1 MARKRRMR
9 KAGLLIT
16 KKEESVQPAPTKV
29 IKKPAPVVIEPI
41 EEEVIAPAPTRKVVT
56 PVEAEE

>member
-1 MARKRRMR
+1 MARKRKLR

-16 KKEESVQPAPTKV
+16 KKEESVQAAPPKV

-41 EEEVIAPAPTRKVVT
+41 EEVVVAPAPTKKVVAPIET
-56 PVEAEE
+56 EE